1 MEVLAWLQRD
11 DVVGWISSQSGIKL
25 RKTPGYDTF
34 NQALCLDLPL
44 ATLLK
49 VTFSKVAAYGT
60 LVTNHQH
67 DSMGFSKDRQPLSD
81 RITLAETKQ
90 VVIEKHHSDNLRA
103 VFSIFKLRQDHRCQ
117 FEGAG
122 HVGGKDVGNFHETC
136 ISIGVSF

>member
-49 VTFSKVAAYGT
+49 VTFCYQECAQKCA
-60 LVTNHQH
+60 Q
-67 DSMGFSKDRQPLSD
+67 FSSCPD
-81 RITLAETKQ
+81 
-90 VVIEKHHSDNLRA
+90 
-103 VFSIFKLRQDHRCQ
+103 VFC
-117 FEGAG
+117 
-122 HVGGKDVGNFHETC
+122 
-136 ISIGVSF
+136 